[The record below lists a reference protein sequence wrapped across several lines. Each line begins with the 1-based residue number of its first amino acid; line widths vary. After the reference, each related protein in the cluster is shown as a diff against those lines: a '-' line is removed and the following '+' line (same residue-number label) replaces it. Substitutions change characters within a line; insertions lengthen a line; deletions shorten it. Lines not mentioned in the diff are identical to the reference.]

1 MTINDTAQESTP
13 AVSTPANLPS
23 SPKWFA
29 ALGLIAGLGAVV
41 ASSCCVIPLGFAAL
55 GAGAGVFGGLE
66 VVAEWRMPL
75 LLISAMAILGG
86 WGAWWLK
93 RPVAC
98 ALGERCVS
106 PQRSRAT
113 LALLLCA
120 SMTVAAAASWG
131 YIDPVLLKLLR
142 GR

>member
-1 MTINDTAQESTP
+1 MAVNDTAQESTP

-29 ALGLIAGLGAVV
+29 ALGLVAGFGAVA
-41 ASSCCVIPLGFAAL
+41 ASSCCVIPLGLAAF
-55 GAGAGVFGGLE
+55 GAGAGILGGLE
-66 VVAEWRMPL
+66 TIAEWRTVL
-75 LLISAMAILGG
+75 LLVSGVAIVAG

-93 RPVAC
+93 GPVVC
-98 ALGERCVS
+98 APGASCAS
-106 PQRSRAT
+106 HQRSRAA

-120 SMTVAAAASWG
+120 SITVLAAASWG
-131 YIDPVLLKLLR
+131 YIDPLLLKLLR